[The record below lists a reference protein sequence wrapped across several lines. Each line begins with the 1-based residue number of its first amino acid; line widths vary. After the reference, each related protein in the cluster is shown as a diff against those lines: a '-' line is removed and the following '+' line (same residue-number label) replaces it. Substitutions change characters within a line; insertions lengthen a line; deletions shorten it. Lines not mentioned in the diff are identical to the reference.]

1 MQLNSNK
8 TTMENDTM
16 IQEIAFTILER
27 EFNI

>member
-8 TTMENDTM
+8 TTIRKYDNDKKGS
-16 IQEIAFTILER
+16 ITILER